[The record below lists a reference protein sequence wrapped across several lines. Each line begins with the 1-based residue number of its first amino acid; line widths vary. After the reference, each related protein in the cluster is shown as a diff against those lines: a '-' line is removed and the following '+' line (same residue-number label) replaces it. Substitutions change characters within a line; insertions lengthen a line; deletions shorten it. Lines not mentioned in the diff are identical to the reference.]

1 MAAAGETTLAWRPIA
16 SCFARPQ
23 VSIAEAHDGLARRR
37 PLVPPSPA
45 RAPDNMTGFGR
56 LIAMRESVIATWG
69 QRAYEEDIIK
79 GSFVG
84 RSSFI
89 LNTPDAIRHVLV
101 DNYENYTRTPAG
113 IRVLR
118 PMLGEG
124 LLIAEGKA
132 WKHQRRTLAP
142 AFTPRAV
149 ASLVPPMIAATAETI
164 VKLGAAASGPVDL
177 REAMQRMTLEIAGRT
192 MFSFGMERHGAALR
206 DFVMDYGA
214 RLARPRLLDLV
225 LPLGWPTPQ
234 DFARARFRR
243 RWTSFVGML
252 MAERRAAGKNE
263 GAPPRDLFDL
273 MGAARDPETG
283 AAFTDE
289 QLGDQVATMI
299 LAGHETTATALFWSL
314 YLLALDPSTQET
326 LAAEVK
332 GANINGAPDIERLK
346 FTRAVLDETMRLYP
360 PAYLIARA
368 AAGPDT
374 IGGMA
379 VNDKDLV
386 LIAPWLLHRHEKL
399 WDDPNAFIPA
409 RFMPGA
415 PTPDRFAYLPFGVG
429 PRICVGAHFA
439 LVEATL
445 ALAKIIAAFRVELLD
460 REPVLPVGV
469 VTTQPD
475 RSPMFR
481 ITPR

>member
-1 MAAAGETTLAWRPIA
+1 
-16 SCFARPQ
+16 
-23 VSIAEAHDGLARRR
+23 VSIAEAWDIPVTRQ
-37 PLVPPSPA
+37 PLVPPSPP
-45 RAPDNMTGFGR
+45 RASETMTTLGR
-56 LIAMRESVIATWG
+56 LAAMRESAIGTWG
-69 QRAYEEDIIK
+69 QRAYEEDIIQ
-79 GSFVG
+79 GRFFW

-101 DNYENYTRTPAG
+101 DNYENYERTPAS

-124 LLIAEGKA
+124 LLIAEGRA

-149 ASLVPPMIAATAETI
+149 APLIPHMIAVTDETI
-164 VKLGAAASGPVDL
+164 AKLQAVSGAPVDL

-192 MFSFGMERHGAALR
+192 MFSFGMDRHGPALR
-206 DFVMDYGA
+206 DFVMEYGG
-214 RLARPRLLDLV
+214 RLARPHLLDLA
-225 LPLGWPTPQ
+225 LPLNWPSPQ
-234 DFARARFRR
+234 DFSRARFRK
-243 RWTSFVGML
+243 RWTHFIGML

-263 GAPPRDLFDL
+263 GAPARDLFDL

-283 AAFTDE
+283 ESFSDE
-289 QLGDQVATMI
+289 HLGDQVATMI

-314 YLLALDPSTQET
+314 YLLALDTTTQDQ

-332 GANINGAPDIERLK
+332 DATANGPLDIDRLK
-346 FTRAVLDETMRLYP
+346 FTRAVVDETMRLYP
-360 PAYLIARA
+360 PAFLIARA
-368 AAGPDT
+368 AAAADT
-374 IGGMA
+374 IAGLP
-379 VNDKDLV
+379 VRKNDV
-386 LIAPWLLHRHEKL
+386 ILIAPWLLHRHEKL
-399 WDDPNAFIPA
+399 WRHPNAFIPS

-415 PTPDRFAYLPFGVG
+415 PAPDRFAYLPFGVG
-429 PRICVGAHFA
+429 ARVCIGAHFA

-445 ALAKIIAAFRVELLD
+445 ALAKIIGAFRVTLLD
-460 REPVLPVGV
+460 KAPVMPVGV

-481 ITPR
+481 IAPR

>member
-1 MAAAGETTLAWRPIA
+1 M
-16 SCFARPQ
+16 
-23 VSIAEAHDGLARRR
+23 SIAEAYDVTVTRR
-37 PLVPPSPA
+37 PLVPPSPP
-45 RAPDNMTGFGR
+45 RAPDTMTAIGR
-56 LIAMRESVIATWG
+56 MAAMRVSPIGTWG
-69 QRAYEEDIIK
+69 QRAYEEDIIQ
-79 GSFVG
+79 GRFFG

-124 LLIAEGKA
+124 LLIAEGRA

-149 ASLVPPMIAATAETI
+149 ASLVPHMIAVTDETI
-164 VKLGAAASGPVDL
+164 AKLKGASSGPVDL
-177 REAMQRMTLEIAGRT
+177 RETMQHMTLEIAGRT

-206 DFVMDYGA
+206 DFVMEYGE
-214 RLARPRLLDLV
+214 RLARPHFLDLL
-225 LPLGWPTPQ
+225 LPLSWPSPQ
-234 DFARARFRR
+234 DFSRARFRK
-243 RWTSFVGML
+243 RWTRFVAML

-283 AAFTDE
+283 EAFSDE

-314 YLLALDPSTQET
+314 YLLALDPATQDQ
-326 LAAEVK
+326 LAAEVQ
-332 GANINGAPDIERLK
+332 GLTVNGAFDIERLK
-346 FTRAVLDETMRLYP
+346 FTRAVVDETMRLYP
-360 PAYLIARA
+360 PAFLIARA
-368 AAGPDT
+368 AAAPDT
-374 IGGMA
+374 IAGLP
-379 VNDKDLV
+379 VNNRDV
-386 LIAPWLLHRHEKL
+386 ILIAPWLLHRHEKL
-399 WDDPNAFIPA
+399 WRDPNAFIPS
-409 RFMPGA
+409 RFMP
-415 PTPDRFAYLPFGVG
+415 PSPPPDRFAYLPFGVG
-429 PRICVGAHFA
+429 ARVCIGAHFA

-445 ALAKIIAAFRVELLD
+445 ALAKLIGAFRVELLD
-460 REPVLPVGV
+460 KEPVLPIGV

-475 RSPMFR
+475 RSPMFTIR
-481 ITPR
+481 PR

>member
-1 MAAAGETTLAWRPIA
+1 
-16 SCFARPQ
+16 
-23 VSIAEAHDGLARRR
+23 VSIAEAWDVAVTRQ
-37 PLVPPSPA
+37 PLVPPSPP
-45 RAPDNMTGFGR
+45 RASETMNLFGR
-56 LIAMRESVIATWG
+56 MAAMRRSAIETWG
-69 QRAYEEDIIK
+69 QRAYEEDIVQ
-79 GSFVG
+79 GRFFG

-101 DNYENYTRTPAG
+101 DNYENYTRTPVG

-118 PMLGEG
+118 PLVGEG
-124 LLIAEGKA
+124 LLIAEGRT

-149 ASLVPPMIAATAETI
+149 TPLVPHMIAATDETI
-164 VKLGAAASGPVDL
+164 AKLQGRCGVPVDL

-192 MFSFGMERHGAALR
+192 MFSFGMDRHGAALR
-206 DFVMDYGA
+206 DYVMEYGE
-214 RLARPRLLDLV
+214 RLAQPRVLDLL
-225 LPLGWPTPQ
+225 LPVGWPSPQ
-234 DFARARFRR
+234 DFSRARFRK
-243 RWTSFVGML
+243 RWTAFVAML

-273 MGAARDPETG
+273 MGAARDPESG
-283 AAFTDE
+283 EAFTDE

-299 LAGHETTATALFWSL
+299 LAGHETTGTALFWSL
-314 YLLALDPSTQET
+314 YLLALDPAIQEQ

-332 GANINGAPDIERLK
+332 GAAVDGALAIERLK
-346 FTRAVLDETMRLYP
+346 FTRAVVDETMRLYP
-360 PAYLIARA
+360 PAFLIARSASA
-368 AAGPDT
+368 ADSIAGLP
-374 IGGMA
+374 
-379 VNDKDLV
+379 VRRHDLI

-399 WDDPNAFIPA
+399 WSEPNAFVPS

-415 PTPDRFAYLPFGVG
+415 PPPDRFAYLPFGVG
-429 PRICVGAHFA
+429 ARVCIGAHFA

-445 ALAKIIAAFRVELLD
+445 ALAKIIGAFRVELLD
-460 REPVLPVGV
+460 KEPVMPIGV

-481 ITPR
+481 IARR

>member
-1 MAAAGETTLAWRPIA
+1 M
-16 SCFARPQ
+16 
-23 VSIAEAHDGLARRR
+23 SIAEAYALPVTRR
-37 PLVPPSPA
+37 PLVPPSPP
-45 RAPDNMTGFGR
+45 RASDNMTAIGR
-56 LIAMRESVIATWG
+56 MAAMRVSPIGTWG
-69 QRAYEEDIIK
+69 QRAYEEDIIQ
-79 GSFVG
+79 GRFFG

-124 LLIAEGKA
+124 LLIAEGRA

-149 ASLVPPMIAATAETI
+149 ASLVPHMIAVTDETI
-164 VKLGAAASGPVDL
+164 AKLKGASGGPVDL

-206 DFVMDYGA
+206 DFVMEYGE
-214 RLARPRLLDLV
+214 RLARPHFLDLL
-225 LPLGWPTPQ
+225 LPLSWPSPQ
-234 DFARARFRR
+234 DFSRARFRK
-243 RWTSFVGML
+243 RWTRFVAML
-252 MAERRAAGKNE
+252 MAERRAAGKKE

-283 AAFTDE
+283 EAFSDE

-314 YLLALDPSTQET
+314 YLLALDPATQDQ
-326 LAAEVK
+326 LAAEVQ
-332 GANINGAPDIERLK
+332 GVAAIGVPDIDRLK
-346 FTRAVLDETMRLYP
+346 FTRAVVDETMRLYP
-360 PAYLIARA
+360 PAFLIARA
-368 AAGPDT
+368 AAATDT
-374 IGGMA
+374 IAGLP
-379 VNDKDLV
+379 VKNKDV
-386 LIAPWLLHRHEKL
+386 ILIAPWLLHRHEKL
-399 WDDPNAFIPA
+399 WRDPNAFIPS
-409 RFMPGA
+409 RFMP
-415 PTPDRFAYLPFGVG
+415 PSPPPDRFAYLPFGVG
-429 PRICVGAHFA
+429 ARVCIGAHFA

-445 ALAKIIAAFRVELLD
+445 ALARIIAAFRVELLD
-460 REPVLPVGV
+460 KEPVIPIGV

-475 RSPMFR
+475 RSPMFA
-481 ITPR
+481 ISPR

>member
-1 MAAAGETTLAWRPIA
+1 MTAIGRMAAMRVSPI
-16 SCFARPQ
+16 
-23 VSIAEAHDGLARRR
+23 G
-37 PLVPPSPA
+37 
-45 RAPDNMTGFGR
+45 
-56 LIAMRESVIATWG
+56 TWG
-69 QRAYEEDIIK
+69 QRAYEEDIVQ
-79 GSFVG
+79 GRFFG

-124 LLIAEGKA
+124 LLIAEGRA
-132 WKHQRRTLAP
+132 WKYQRRTLAP

-149 ASLVPPMIAATAETI
+149 ASLIPHMIAATDETI
-164 VKLGAAASGPVDL
+164 AKLQAASGGPVDL

-206 DFVMDYGA
+206 DFVMEYGA
-214 RLARPRLLDLV
+214 RLARPHFLDLL
-225 LPLGWPTPQ
+225 LPLNWPTPQ
-234 DFARARFRR
+234 DFSRARFRK
-243 RWTSFVGML
+243 RWTQFVAML

-283 AAFTDE
+283 EAFSDE

-314 YLLALDPSTQET
+314 YLLALDPVTQDQ
-326 LAAEVK
+326 LAAEVQ
-332 GANINGAPDIERLK
+332 GVTANGALDIERLK
-346 FTRAVLDETMRLYP
+346 FTRAVVDETMRLYP
-360 PAYLIARA
+360 PAFLIARA
-368 AAGPDT
+368 AAAPDT
-374 IGGMA
+374 VAGLP
-379 VNDKDLV
+379 VKNKDV
-386 LIAPWLLHRHEKL
+386 ILIAPWLLHRHDKL
-399 WDDPNAFIPA
+399 WRDPNAFIPS
-409 RFMPGA
+409 RFMP
-415 PTPDRFAYLPFGVG
+415 PSPPPDRFAYLPFGVG
-429 PRICVGAHFA
+429 ARVCIGAHFA

-445 ALAKIIAAFRVELLD
+445 ALAKMIGAFRVELLD
-460 REPVLPVGV
+460 KEPVMPIGV

-475 RSPMFR
+475 RSPMFG
-481 ITPR
+481 ITLR